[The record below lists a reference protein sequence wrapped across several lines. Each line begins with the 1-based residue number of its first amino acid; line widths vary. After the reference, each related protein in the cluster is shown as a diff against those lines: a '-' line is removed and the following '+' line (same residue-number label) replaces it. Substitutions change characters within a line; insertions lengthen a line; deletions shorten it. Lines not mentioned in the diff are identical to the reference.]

1 METSINK
8 SNLLN
13 IISKLE
19 NERKVLRKVTNT
31 DLHINDT
38 KIDIMQYRTQ
48 DKVKDYR
55 KQEEHGEKKF
65 IKP

>member
-8 SNLLN
+8 LN
-13 IISKLE
+13 ILNVIRKLE
-19 NERKVLRKVTNT
+19 NEHKVLRKVTNT

-38 KIDIMQYRTQ
+38 KIDIVQFRTQ